1 MKKKTNVRILD
12 ILTNKFVII
21 ILLIVVLIL
30 VVFSFIMILDE
41 PHFKITKNGE
51 EVDRIDN
58 YGIPNQSF
66 FFDISKQDLTTDW
79 LDENCECGEQTCN
92 FHFNYSKRVKITS
105 ENAKEFV
112 SVTYEGPIW
121 FFTDESGHKIAEFYQ
136 KDTEIVEECNPCQ
149 EYKCEFDETYFVEI
163 WNQIK

>member
-1 MKKKTNVRILD
+1 MKKKINVGMLV
-12 ILTNKFVII
+12 TI
-21 ILLIVVLIL
+21 ILLVVVLIL
-30 VVFSFIMILDE
+30 GVFLINIILDE
-41 PHFKITKNGE
+41 PHFRITKDGV
-51 EVDRIDN
+51 EVDKIPYNN
-58 YGIPNQSF
+58 YSWIYADYG
-66 FFDISKQDLTTDW
+66 LTTDW

-136 KDTEIVEECNPCQ
+136 KDTEIVEDCTPCQ

-163 WNQIK
+163 WSQIK